1 MAKAARSRAEPT
13 DRIVDAALALAVA
26 GGWRGV
32 TLDAIAETARL
43 DPLVVY
49 RATPTRTAVL
59 EALMR
64 RVDTTVLAGAAADGD
79 SGSTHDRLV
88 DLLLR
93 RLEALAPHRAAIAVI
108 ARDLPA
114 EPLEA
119 LAVLPQAGRSL
130 ARMLAAAGLGTAGPS
145 GVLRVKLL
153 GLVWAQT
160 VRTWLAEED
169 PDLSRAMAALDRA
182 LGRAERLGGPLG
194 LFTAREDSTPD

>member
-1 MAKAARSRAEPT
+1 MAKAARSRAEPI
-13 DRIVDAALALAVA
+13 DRIVDAALALAAA

-32 TLDAIAETARL
+32 TLDAIAEAARL

-64 RVDTTVLAGAAADGD
+64 RVDTAVLAGAAADGD
-79 SGSTHDRLV
+79 AGSVHDRLV

-93 RLEALAPHRAAIAVI
+93 RLEALAPHRAGIAAI
-108 ARDLPA
+108 ARDLPTD
-114 EPLEA
+114 PLEA

-130 ARMLAAAGLGTAGPS
+130 ARMVAAAGLSAAGPA
-145 GVLRVKLL
+145 GILRVKLL

-160 VRTWLAEED
+160 LRVWLAEED

-182 LGRAERLGGPLG
+182 LGRAERLGGPFS
-194 LFTAREDSTPD
+194 LFTTREAPPPG

>member
-32 TLDAIAETARL
+32 TLDAIAESAGL

-49 RATPTRTAVL
+49 RATPTRIAVL

-64 RVDTTVLAGAAADGD
+64 RVDATVLAGAAADGD
-79 SGSTHDRLV
+79 AGSTHDRLV

-93 RLEALAPHRAAIAVI
+93 RLEALAPHRAAISAI

-130 ARMLAAAGLGTAGPS
+130 ARMLAGAGLSTSGPA

-169 PDLSRAMAALDRA
+169 PDMSRAMAALDRA
-182 LGRAERLGGPLG
+182 LGRAERLGRPFG
-194 LFTAREDSTPD
+194 LFTTRDDSAP

>member
-1 MAKAARSRAEPT
+1 MAKTAHIRAEPI

-26 GGWRGV
+26 AGWRGV
-32 TLDAIAETARL
+32 TLDAIAEAARL

-59 EALMR
+59 ESLMR
-64 RVDTTVLAGAAADGD
+64 RVDATVLAGAAADGD
-79 SGSTHDRLV
+79 AGSTHDRLV

-108 ARDLPA
+108 ARDLPT

-130 ARMLAAAGLGTAGPS
+130 ARMLAAAGLGTTGPS

-169 PDLSRAMAALDRA
+169 PDMSRAMAALDRA
-182 LGRAERLGGPLG
+182 LGRAERLGEPFG
-194 LFTAREDSTPD
+194 LFTARENAAPS